1 VSPLEPTLTKTKIG
15 DAGPFAMGATVLDGR
30 FKISSYVGAGG
41 MGVVYQAE
49 QVALHRKV
57 ALKVLRAELM
67 SQPDMA
73 ERFRREA
80 QLLSS
85 VEHPAVVR
93 VIDFGFEQGLAVLV
107 LDYVEGDALSLAMRE
122 GPMAPARA
130 VPLLVQLAQGL
141 TAIHGKG
148 IVHRDLKPDNV
159 MLTRTLDGEL
169 ARLLDFGIARLAAP
183 DAPTLTQLGMA
194 IGTPEY
200 LSPEQALG
208 QHPQPSS
215 DIYSFGVVAYQ
226 MLSGRLP
233 LPGKTSAEL
242 IAQHIQHPP
251 LPLLEAAP
259 LLAEFPAL
267 VALVMQCLEKSPTAR
282 PQTAAALVDALLL
295 SGGGPIPLVQL
306 ASSGSLG
313 RVLTGPVTPPKG
325 KRRRGLLIASGVGVA
340 VLAGGIVAAILWN
353 APERRARRLIEH
365 NDGTLALQVID
376 DSGDKA
382 AQPQMK
388 MLRAAALHQANR
400 HDDEFEL
407 FSAISPNT
415 ELALEPLVVRG
426 LADDFG
432 RRDAMPIRK
441 ALTAWPKTTLLPVL
455 QELAIEPP
463 DKAQWGAL
471 RLVDLEYAGQGLKLV
486 ELYVRALDSADCRV
500 RWAAANRL
508 GELRAPE
515 AEEPL
520 KHLRDLPKK
529 SKNDDCGQEAAA
541 VALKRLEKELAP

>member
-1 VSPLEPTLTKTKIG
+1 MV
-15 DAGPFAMGATVLDGR
+15 
-30 FKISSYVGAGG
+30 SYVGAGG

-57 ALKVLRAELM
+57 ALKVLRAEMISQSDM
-67 SQPDMA
+67 S

-85 VEHPAVVR
+85 VEHAAVVR

-141 TAIHGKG
+141 AAIHAKG

-159 MLTRTLDGEL
+159 MLTKTLDGEV
-169 ARLLDFGIARLAAP
+169 ARLLDFGIARLATP
-183 DAPTLTQLGMA
+183 DAPGVTQMGMA

-208 QHPQPSS
+208 QPPLPSS

-233 LPGKTSAEL
+233 LPGKSSAEL
-242 IAQHIQHPP
+242 INQHITHPP
-251 LPLLEAAP
+251 QPLLEAAP
-259 LLAEFPAL
+259 MMSEFPAL
-267 VALVMQCLEKSPTAR
+267 AALVMQCLEKNAAAR
-282 PQTAAALVDALLL
+282 PQSAAVLVDQLLV

-306 ASSGSLG
+306 ANSGSWG
-313 RVLTGPVTPPKG
+313 RVLTGPVAVQKPPKSKKPMFIG
-325 KRRRGLLIASGVGVA
+325 GAVA
-340 VLAGGIVAAILWN
+340 VAVIAAAVAATVLYL
-353 APERRARRLIEH
+353 APERKARRLIEH

-376 DSGDKA
+376 DSGEKA
-382 AQPQMK
+382 QQPQMK
-388 MLRAAALHQANR
+388 MLRAAALHQVNR
-400 HDDEFEL
+400 HDEEFEL
-407 FSAISPNT
+407 FSGISPAPET
-415 ELALEPLVVRG
+415 QLEPLVIRG

-432 RRDAMPIRK
+432 RRDAAPIRK
-441 ALTAWPKTTLLPVL
+441 ALTAWPKATLLPIL
-455 QELAIEPP
+455 QDLANEPP

-486 ELYVRALDSADCRV
+486 DLYIRALDSSDCRV

-515 AEEPL
+515 AVEPL

-529 SKNDDCGQEAAA
+529 SKNDDCGQDAAA
-541 VALKRLEKELAP
+541 AALKRLEKELTP